1 MFVPKSLVKDTI
13 KKNTKLDI
21 SDTKLKKS
29 KDMTTTK
36 QKELVVPEIVSTDV
50 NSLNIST
57 LTTSYVMW
65 PSMDSCFYLDQN
77 KTVAMIEQYVRN
89 KMFKKL
95 KFISDPTM
103 IAFSWEK
110 NSLCQTVC
118 TKFKVAR
125 LEQTMFWSYYQNTIN
140 QKLNKKRS
148 EVSNAMRKSFKGKY

>member
-1 MFVPKSLVKDTI
+1 VSH
-13 KKNTKLDI
+13 TKHNI
-21 SDTKLKKS
+21 EKEIIPAN
-29 KDMTTTK
+29 
-36 QKELVVPEIVSTDV
+36 QNELVVPEIVSADV

-57 LTTSYVMW
+57 LTKSYAMW
-65 PSMDSCFYLDQN
+65 PSTDSRFYLDQN
-77 KTVAMIEQYVRN
+77 KTVAMLEQYVRN

-110 NSLCQTVC
+110 ASLCQTVC

-148 EVSNAMRKSFKGKY
+148 EVSNAMRKSFKGK